1 MDRTHYLLQ
10 TLQGDV
16 LQDVFNYNR
25 LKPCFVRACKENK
38 LITDVNKLKD
48 VYNDSV
54 NVHMTDELTNNEQ
67 FHDETGSHLPPVT
80 CYEVFI
86 LYRVKP
92 VDISLCSKFAKSNRN
107 LAATTQLQ
115 ERQITLQFKQLA
127 RASNST
133 MTVCRARFHMGHL
146 QILLCMAFSQSDKKP
161 MHAHRLWWQPS
172 RYSNTSDI
180 LEILLDSRIPI
191 TGSHERFSRRLFGA
205 A

>member
-1 MDRTHYLLQ
+1 M
-10 TLQGDV
+10 QGDV

-25 LKPCFVRACKENK
+25 LKPCFVRASRESK
-38 LITDVNKLKD
+38 LITDVKRLKD

-54 NVHMTDELTNNEQ
+54 NVHMADEVKHNDQ
-67 FHDETGSHLPPVT
+67 FHDETGNHLPPVT
-80 CYEVFI
+80 CSEVSI

-92 VDISLCSKFAKSNRN
+92 VDVSLCSKLAKLNRN

-161 MHAHRLWWQPS
+161 MHAHRFWWQPS
-172 RYSNTSDI
+172 RYSDTSDI
-180 LEILLDSRIPI
+180 LELLLDSRIPI
-191 TGSHERFSRRLFGA
+191 TGSPERFARRLFNGA
-205 A
+205 